1 MEAKMYIEKTF
12 DTGTI
17 KINYAEGPSNGA
29 PFVLLHGATARW
41 QELTHLLNGLENAWH
56 VYACDMRGHG
66 KSGWGDSYAVTAIA
80 TDISEFIT
88 RKAGEPVILL
98 GHSAGAIASLATAAQ
113 IPERIRSLIVL
124 DPPLL
129 LREQGADF
137 KNTNQYFLRVY
148 ELLTHQRPADVIYSE
163 LYPNIDEAG
172 RRYFE
177 ETYSNLDPKYVKT
190 LLDGGSLDGV
200 NLQTILEKITCPT
213 LLLYGETERGGLVRE
228 QDVEFFKTHISDGT
242 AIQIKNT
249 GHLLHMDQPAKT
261 LELIGQWLEN
271 EF

>member
-1 MEAKMYIEKTF
+1 MLTEKTF
-12 DTGTI
+12 DIGAI

-41 QELTHLLNGLENAWH
+41 QELTHLLDGLESDWH

-80 TDISEFIT
+80 TDMSEFIT
-88 RKAGEPVILL
+88 RNIGEPVVLL
-98 GHSAGAIASLATAAQ
+98 GHSAGAIASLVIAAQ

-129 LREQGADF
+129 LRDQSTRSE
-137 KNTNQYFLRVY
+137 NTNQYFLRVY
-148 ELLTHQRPADVIYSE
+148 ELLTHQRPAEVIYSE

-172 RRYFE
+172 KRYFE

-190 LLDGGSLDGV
+190 LLDGGNLNGV
-200 NLQTILEKITCPT
+200 DLQTVLEKITCPT

-228 QDVEFFKTHISDGT
+228 QDVEFFKAHIANGA
-242 AIQIKNT
+242 AIQIKDT
-249 GHLLHMDQPAKT
+249 GHLFHMDQPAKT
-261 LELIGQWLEN
+261 LELIGQWLKK
-271 EF
+271 